1 MTIRPETLNFINELE
16 RHANRK
22 LNYPQD
28 VAYLVDIARLSNA
41 VDQFE
46 DTIFHAKFIA
56 KSFAVMRRIGVDG
69 EGYDKLSAEF
79 QSSLRKATALLKSL
93 VEHAPSEI
101 HQHYATMYFSLNHET
116 LDKLMNLINDLA
128 LVKNWRVDG
137 KPIP

>member
-1 MTIRPETLNFINELE
+1 MTIRPETSNFIKELE

-22 LNYPQD
+22 LNYPQE

-56 KSFAVMRRIGVDG
+56 KSFAVMRRIGADD

-79 QSSLRKATALLKSL
+79 QSSLQKATALLKSL
-93 VEHAPSEI
+93 VERAPSEI
-101 HQHYATMYFSLNHET
+101 HQHYATTYFSLNQET

-137 KPIP
+137 KPLP